1 MDTKNTL
8 LGLLKKNARISIEDL
23 SDSLSISEEAVFKL
37 LTDCEESGEIVQY
50 TTVINDEIAS
60 PQKIKALIELCV
72 QPEQKSG
79 YHSLA
84 KRIVEHEHVVDLHL
98 VSGHYDF
105 LVVVEGNSLKEVS
118 NFVSDLASIEN
129 VQKTATHVILNTYK
143 KLGVK
148 LDDPQN
154 ENRLAVSP

>member
-1 MDTKNTL
+1 MDTKKTL
-8 LGLLKKNARISIEDL
+8 LSLIKKNSRISITDL
-23 SDSLSISEEAVFKL
+23 SAALSLSEDDVFKQL
-37 LTDCEESGEIVQY
+37 SELEDSGEIVQY
-50 TTVINDEIAS
+50 TTVINDEIAF

-72 QPEQKSG
+72 QPEQKLG
-79 YHSLA
+79 YHSIA

-105 LVVVEGNSLKEVS
+105 LVVVEGNNLKEVS

-148 LDDPQN
+148 LDEPQQ